1 MRAYQLM
8 LVLAFLGSVSGAIE
22 GTMAYGVAHGEQDWF
37 AGQVDYIDFQDEYMV
52 VQEDQLVNMKDTS
65 DMGATELAIKEFGA
79 VGIMLNSI
87 YRIVY
92 IGDIIA
98 DLFEVPDPANP
109 SVNLFGPFALMI
121 QLGIWSV
128 YGMGVLQVW
137 RQQGFKGAY

>member
-1 MRAYQLM
+1 M
-8 LVLAFLGSVSGAIE
+8 LVLAFLGSISGAVE
-22 GTMAYGVAHGEQDWF
+22 GTMAYGVAQGEADWF

-52 VQEDQLVNMKDTS
+52 IQEDQLDSMTDTS
-65 DMGATELAIKEFGA
+65 DMGATELAIKEFGV

-87 YRIVY
+87 YRIIY

-98 DLFEVPDPANP
+98 DLFEVPNP
-109 SVNLFGPFALMI
+109 SDPTDNLFGDFAMII